1 MAMKPHVRVLGIDD
15 SPFTF
20 GDGQSL
26 VVGALVRV
34 PSYLEA
40 VMKTS
45 VTVDGTDSTERL
57 VEMVSRSRYKEQIKV
72 IMLDGIA
79 LAGFNVVD
87 IAAVNESLG
96 LPVLTVTRDRP
107 DLGAIRGALKEHFDD
122 WKRRYELVSRFEL
135 KELPTSS
142 KPLYAAGIGLE
153 WQEFQQLVSSSTVRG
168 VLPEP
173 IRIAHLVAAAMAK
186 GESKGRS

>member
-1 MAMKPHVRVLGIDD
+1 MKPHVRVLGIDD

-20 GDGQSL
+20 EDGQSL

-45 VTVDGTDSTERL
+45 VTVDGADSTERL

-87 IAAVNESLG
+87 IAAVHESLG

-107 DLGAIRGALKEHFDD
+107 DLKAIQGALKDHFDD

-135 KELPTSS
+135 RELPTSS
-142 KPLYAAGIGLE
+142 KPLYAAGVGLE
-153 WQEFQQLVSSSTVRG
+153 WREFQQLVSSSTVRG

-173 IRIAHLVAAAMAK
+173 IRVAHLVAAAMAK